1 MICQTKCDGDQFE
14 KMFFSSQ
21 MTMMSDSDI
30 ADKLGDNIALE
41 YVRDSPLFRQQL
53 HAFEESGSGIAGYA
67 RG

>member
-1 MICQTKCDGDQFE
+1 
-14 KMFFSSQ
+14 

-67 RG
+67 RGWDLLYSWL